1 MVRRNSD
8 LRRALHSIPVRR
20 TSTNLLQ
27 LSSLG
32 FASSSSASAAA
43 VAPLSRQRHS
53 ARARTAPLR
62 VISFAVNRA
71 ERCRR
76 AAATTGAQG
85 LQRTWVDECKN
96 VSKCRVFVKDRDR
109 VVEPAMRTQV
119 CWHRVTLSVQGIP
132 MRMGSS
138 AIGVEAAHIGRCME
152 IIGATHAIP
161 APHSPPLLAFSRPKA
176 RTSAQRRTTER
187 VQMRAC
193 APACSSAW
201 CCLFRAVRRMPVE
214 VEAQQRFPLER
225 VSPRAAPEPM
235 QRKQH

>member
-1 MVRRNSD
+1 MKD
-8 LRRALHSIPVRR
+8 ATADARARTRARARAPARTSCLIHGFIHSSTGARACPYDACPWCAEIPICVAHC
-20 TSTNLLQ
+20 TASACAELCSTNLLR

-43 VAPLSRQRHS
+43 VAPQSRQRHS
-53 ARARTAPLR
+53 ARACTAPLR

-109 VVEPAMRTQV
+109 VVEPAMRTQF

-132 MRMGSS
+132 MRWD
-138 AIGVEAAHIGRCME
+138 
-152 IIGATHAIP
+152 
-161 APHSPPLLAFSRPKA
+161 PLP
-176 RTSAQRRTTER
+176 
-187 VQMRAC
+187 
-193 APACSSAW
+193 SAW
-201 CCLFRAVRRMPVE
+201 RRPIS
-214 VEAQQRFPLER
+214 AGAWR
-225 VSPRAAPEPM
+225 
-235 QRKQH
+235 